1 VSNLSELILE
11 HLKEAGFSVRG
22 GGAKPFGEELP
33 LVTGTAWESGTA
45 QLALL
50 AEGRGD
56 LDLAPW
62 RQLLFAGS
70 GIRHQLT
77 ADDVSAYGTP
87 VIVAI
92 VDEQAA
98 GSLRE
103 LAETLAEDYA
113 VFSRVD
119 LNIVLEADVGVPDR
133 LDDALA
139 PLLPR
144 CRRILESEGEIS
156 RQEVRRFWALLKTEV
171 EKAADKLDPVFGAH
185 RATAGRN
192 GANKLAE
199 ASEGVPELPSPTP
212 LQNIAIKHFRSI
224 ELLEIDLGDVNVV
237 HGPNGSGKTSLVE
250 AMELAWG
257 GTSERRPADVELEE
271 YAAHLP
277 RGGKG
282 SFSIVVDGKPVEAPV
297 DEARAALRRSVLS
310 HEAMSGLASES
321 PEDRFGALLEIT
333 GLEIPD
339 VKGRTEALLQESK
352 RNADQVLSVA
362 GFANLRATNSVALK
376 HLRDELRS
384 NFAKRMT
391 ALPEAVALEE
401 ALGSISR
408 GAFKIRKWP
417 AEPGALKALEVAD
430 EVVLGAADLRAGT
443 SEIAPFFEDAMGA
456 VAELLT
462 ERAQAAAAARALL
475 EQLREQLRSERMA
488 DNPRADVEGSQI
500 DERKAPIG
508 VEVAARWLG
517 HSESLTIAAD
527 QFRADATD
535 VRDEKWAERLRVYVA
550 AIEQAARLA
559 PVDDLRELSRPAPP
573 PIPLRQV
580 KVDPGVQRAANFS
593 TDPIDAA
600 TVGPVLRELADA
612 LDAHVMEL
620 RSISQR
626 LECHPA
632 REFSQHADALMQ
644 VLCQFE
650 LARTIRR
657 EGPILRA
664 SETLVSE
671 LLDERLAPVVRELVA
686 AIVRFDW
693 YFKPLKMSSGSRKI
707 VFGGLATDRDDLDAR
722 LLLNSAEQTVLG
734 LAWFLALHM
743 LQPEADRQ
751 VLVLD
756 DPTAV
761 FDTSNTAG
769 FASTLRA
776 FTRLLKPKQVVI
788 ATHDD
793 QVAAMLAEELAAV
806 DGWPGT
812 VGRFRFRRNAHD
824 CSVVTK
830 EWAADGDRKVGPE
843 SERLG
848 LVGEPAA

>member
-1 VSNLSELILE
+1 MGNLSDLVLK

-22 GGAKPFGEELP
+22 GGARPFGEELP
-33 LVTGTAWESGTA
+33 LVTGTAWERGTA

-92 VDEQAA
+92 VDDQAA
-98 GSLRE
+98 GNLRE

-119 LNIVLEADVGVPDR
+119 LNIVLEADVGFPDR

-144 CRRILESEGEIS
+144 CRRILGSEIS
-156 RQEVRRFWALLKTEV
+156 REEVQRFWALLKAEV
-171 EKAADKLDPVFGAH
+171 EKAADNLDPVFGAH
-185 RATAGRN
+185 RSTVGRN
-192 GANKLAE
+192 SASKLAE
-199 ASEGVPELPSPTP
+199 ASQGLPDLPSPTP
-212 LQNIAIKHFRSI
+212 LRNIVIEHFRSI
-224 ELLEIDLGDVNVV
+224 ESLEIDLGNVNVV

-250 AMELAWG
+250 AMELAWA
-257 GTSERRPADVELEE
+257 GTSERRPADVGLDE

-277 RGGKG
+277 RGGEG
-282 SFSIVVDGKPVEAPV
+282 GFSITVDGKLVEAPV
-297 DEARAALRRSVLS
+297 DEARAGLRRCVLT

-321 PEDRFGALLEIT
+321 PKARFGALLEVT

-339 VKGRTEALLQESK
+339 VKARTEALLRESK
-352 RNADQVLSVA
+352 RNADQVLSSA
-362 GFANLRATNSVALK
+362 GFSNLRATNVVALK
-376 HLRDELRS
+376 HLRDELGS
-384 NFAKRMT
+384 DFAKRVT
-391 ALPEAVALEE
+391 ALPEVAALEE

-408 GAFKIRKWP
+408 GAFEIRRWG
-417 AEPGALKALEVAD
+417 AEARVFQALEVAD
-430 EVVLGAADLRAGT
+430 EVVWRAAELRAGT
-443 SEIAPFFEDAMGA
+443 SEIAPVFDDAISA
-456 VAELLT
+456 VGELLA
-462 ERAQAAAAARALL
+462 ERVQAAAAARALL
-475 EQLREQLRSERMA
+475 EQLREQLRAERGAGDSEA
-488 DNPRADVEGSQI
+488 DLAGSEI
-500 DERKAPIG
+500 EAREAPIG
-508 VEVAARWLG
+508 VELAARWLG
-517 HSESLTIAAD
+517 HSESLMVAAG
-527 QFRADATD
+527 QFRVDAAGAS
-535 VRDEKWAERLRVYVA
+535 DEKWAERLLAYAA

-559 PVDDLRELSRPAPP
+559 PIDDLRELSRPAPP
-573 PIPLRQV
+573 LIPLLQV
-580 KVDPGVQRAANFS
+580 KVDPGVQRAAGFS
-593 TDPIDAA
+593 TDPIEAA
-600 TVGPVLRELADA
+600 TVGPVLRELVDA

-620 RSISQR
+620 RSITQR
-626 LECHPA
+626 LERHPA

-657 EGPILRA
+657 EGPILQA

-707 VFGGLATDRDDLDAR
+707 VLGGLATDREDLDAR
-722 LLLNSAEQTVLG
+722 LLLNSAERIVLG

-743 LQPEADRQ
+743 LQPETERQ

-761 FDTSNTAG
+761 FDSSNTAG

-793 QVAAMLAEELAAV
+793 QVAAMLAEELADV
-806 DGWPGT
+806 DGWPQS
-812 VGRFRFRRNAHD
+812 VARIRFRRNAQD
-824 CSVVTK
+824 CSEATK
-830 EWAADGDRKVGPE
+830 EWTAGGERRVDQE
-843 SERLG
+843 SEQLG
-848 LVGEPAA
+848 LVGEIAS